1 MLSRTQSLI
10 LTLALITEF
19 GCATATIPNT
29 RVEDT
34 AENREVLEFL
44 EQYRNAVEA
53 RDVGRLIRLA
63 SQSYFDDMGTPAGT
77 DDVDFDGLREGLAAL
92 PTEVLA
98 ARYQISYRDV
108 TYVDDRVLVDVR
120 YTAWFR
126 VPTPEG
132 PPQWERRLEPHRLV
146 IAREDGQYRIVS
158 GM

>member
-1 MLSRTQSLI
+1 MLSRTQMLVTTFA
-10 LTLALITEF
+10 LTFGI

-34 AENREVLEFL
+34 EENREVLEFL
-44 EQYRNAVEA
+44 EQYRTAVEA

-77 DDVDFDGLREGLAAL
+77 DDVDFEGLREGLAAF
-92 PTEVLA
+92 PVEVLA
-98 ARYQISYRDV
+98 ARYQIHYRDV

-132 PPQWERRLEPHRLV
+132 PQWERRLEPHRLV

>member
-1 MLSRTQSLI
+1 MLSRTLI
-10 LTLALITEF
+10 LITMLAVTPAI

-34 AENREVLEFL
+34 EENREVLEFL
-44 EQYRNAVEA
+44 EQYRGAVEA

-63 SQSYFDDMGTPAGT
+63 SESYFDDMGTPAGT
-77 DDVDFDGLREGLAAL
+77 DDVDYEGLREGLAVL

-132 PPQWERRLEPHRLV
+132 PQWERRLEPHRLV
-146 IAREDGQYRIVS
+146 IAREDGEYRIVS